1 MRTRLKE
8 AKESNR
14 LAVLSE
20 GVESI
25 ESEDISEDELDDD
38 NFITKPEVEKKQ
50 RLKTQ
55 ENGRRQGR
63 TTFKE

>member
-8 AKESNR
+8 AKEANR

-25 ESEDISEDELDDD
+25 ESEDISENELDD
-38 NFITKPEVEKKQ
+38 NFITKPEVEK
-50 RLKTQ
+50 
-55 ENGRRQGR
+55 
-63 TTFKE
+63 

>member
-8 AKESNR
+8 AKEAGR

-25 ESEDISEDELDDD
+25 ESEDISENELDDD
-38 NFITKPEVEKKQ
+38 NFIKNPEI
-50 RLKTQ
+50 
-55 ENGRRQGR
+55 
-63 TTFKE
+63 